1 MAMHSGGAECEGT
14 EVTATP
20 PQTTATLQSVLSCL
34 LTGIPHPQREVY
46 QGEEP
51 RDEEETCL
59 SRMAS

>member
-1 MAMHSGGAECEGT
+1 MHSGAAECEGT

-51 RDEEETCL
+51 HDEE
-59 SRMAS
+59 